1 MSDFFKSFGYAING
15 IKQSLSQRNIKI
27 QIVIAVIA
35 IVLGFIFT
43 IRPGEWCIILLCIGM
58 VLSLE
63 ITNTALEHLVD
74 LVSPDYNEKAG
85 KIKDLAAG
93 AVLVASI
100 FSAIIGLIIFWK
112 HLLSL
117 L

>member
-1 MSDFFKSFGYAING
+1 MSGFLKSFVYALNG
-15 IKQSLSQRNIKI
+15 IIEAIKQRNIKI
-27 QIVIAVIA
+27 QLTIA
-35 IVLGFIFT
+35 IAAIALGFIFH
-43 IRPGEWCIILLCIGM
+43 INRGEWCIILLCIAL

-74 LVSPDYNEKAG
+74 LVSPDYHEKAG

-93 AVLVASI
+93 AVLIASI
-100 FSAIIGLIIFWK
+100 ISAIIGLIIFGK
-112 HLLSL
+112 YLLSL